1 MQDRRAFISSSL
13 TAAAI
18 AATGAGGAL
27 LNAAAGVNAAAA
39 TPSRTFKL
47 RYAPHFGMFEA
58 HAGSDL
64 IAQLEFMADE
74 GFTALEDNELM
85 SRPVPLQERIG
96 ATLARLGMTMG
107 VFVIDGGDNW
117 KPSLTTG
124 QQAFRERFLKTCRAA
139 IDVAKRVN
147 ARWATVV
154 PGYFD
159 RRLPIG
165 LQTGHVIDSL
175 RAGADILAPHGL
187 TMVLEPLSDTP
198 ELFLRTSDQA
208 YAICRAVDSPACKIL
223 YDMYHMQRNE
233 GDIIANIDRT
243 WGEIAYFQ
251 IGDNPGRKEPGTGE
265 MNYRNLFRHIHGRGF
280 TGVLGM
286 EHGNAQAGKAGERAV
301 IDAYIAADS
310 F

>member
-27 LNAAAGVNAAAA
+27 LNAAAA

>member
-1 MQDRRAFISSSL
+1 M
-13 TAAAI
+13 
-18 AATGAGGAL
+18 
-27 LNAAAGVNAAAA
+27 
-39 TPSRTFKL
+39 FK
-47 RYAPHFGMFEA
+47 E
-58 HAGSDL
+58 HAGTDPL
-64 IAQLEFMADE
+64 AELHFMAE
-74 GFTALEDNELM
+74 QGFTALEDNGLM
-85 SRPVPLQERIG
+85 GRPEEMQRKIG
-96 ATLARLGMTMG
+96 QTLERLGMTMG
-107 VFVIDGGDNW
+107 VFVIDGGENW
-117 KPSLTTG
+117 KPSLATG
-124 QQAFRERFLKTCRAA
+124 EEGFRDRFLATCRAA
-139 IDVAKRVN
+139 IEVGKRVN

-165 LQTGHVIDSL
+165 IQTGHVIDTL
-175 RAGADILAPHGL
+175 RAAADLLAPHGL

-208 YAICRAVDSPACKIL
+208 YAICRAVNSPACKIL

-265 MNYRNLFRHIHGRGF
+265 MNYRNIFRHIKQKGYNGIF
-280 TGVLGM
+280 GM
-286 EHGNAQAGKAGERAV
+286 EHGNAQSGKAGELAL
-301 IDAYIAADS
+301 IDAYVAADS